1 MPEISKLEN
10 FENFGNLNRLYL
22 QDVLYYKLILNY
34 KKIFMARKSILVV
47 DDEKS
52 QREIL
57 EMILSSEGYDVTM
70 ASSGEAAMKF
80 VADRHFDLVL
90 TDLKMTGMS
99 GLDLLKQLTDFD
111 KSIIVLLLTAHG
123 TVDSAVD
130 ALRLGAFDYLQK
142 PYDRE
147 KLLDTI
153 SRALNKL
160 TNLDAEIVSASPEMD
175 RVKKLIL
182 KVAKSNS
189 TVLIR
194 GESGT
199 GKELIARSIHNNSL
213 RASEVFQAVNCAAIN
228 ENLLESELFGH
239 EKGSFTGAVGEKKGL
254 FEVADGGTL
263 FLDEI
268 GELDVSL
275 QAKLLRALQEKQIR
289 RVGATREINT
299 DVRVV
304 AATNRDL
311 LKMTKEG
318 SFREDLYYRL
328 NVLSIEIP
336 PLRERRSDV
345 MLLMEYFIK
354 KHTRDT
360 NRKISLSPEAR
371 RIFEDYSYPG
381 NVRQLESAIE
391 RAILL
396 CENDTIT
403 VDDLPPEMTQGTRAA
418 SVSNDLFKL
427 PPEGVSFEDVERSLI
442 MQAMDRTDNNITK
455 SAKLLGLTFR
465 TLQYRLE
472 KFGIKRDG
480 AEDEE
485 EA

>member
-1 MPEISKLEN
+1 
-10 FENFGNLNRLYL
+10 
-22 QDVLYYKLILNY
+22 
-34 KKIFMARKSILVV
+34 MARKSILVV

-57 EMILSSEGYDVTM
+57 EMILSGEGYDVTT

-142 PYDRE
+142 PYDRA
-147 KLLDTI
+147 KLLETI

-160 TNLDAEIVSASPEMD
+160 TNLDAEIVSGSPEMD
-175 RVKKLIL
+175 KVKKMIL

-213 RASEVFQAVNCAAIN
+213 RTDQIFQAVNCAAIN

-239 EKGSFTGAVGEKKGL
+239 EKGSFTGAVNEKKGL
-254 FEVADGGTL
+254 FEIADGGTL

-268 GELDVSL
+268 GELDISL
-275 QAKLLRALQEKQIR
+275 QAKILRALQEKQIR
-289 RVGATREINT
+289 RVGATRELNV

-311 LKMTKEG
+311 LKMTQEG

-345 MLLMEYFIK
+345 ALLMDYFIK
-354 KHTRDT
+354 KHTRST
-360 NRKISLSPEAR
+360 NRKINLSGEAKR
-371 RIFEDYSYPG
+371 LLEDYSYPG

-403 VDDLPPEMTQGTRAA
+403 IDDLPPEMTHGSRLSTA
-418 SVSNDLFKL
+418 SNDLFKL
-427 PPEGVSFEDVERSLI
+427 PPEGVNFEDVERSLI

-455 SAKLLGLTFR
+455 SARLLGLTFR

-472 KFGIKRDG
+472 KFGFKKDG
-480 AEDEE
+480 AEEE
-485 EA
+485 EES

>member
-1 MPEISKLEN
+1 
-10 FENFGNLNRLYL
+10 
-22 QDVLYYKLILNY
+22 
-34 KKIFMARKSILVV
+34 MARKSILVV

-57 EMILSSEGYDVTM
+57 EMILSGEGYDVTT

-99 GLDLLKQLTDFD
+99 GLDLLKNLTDFD

-153 SRALNKL
+153 SRALKKL
-160 TNLDAEIVSASPEMD
+160 STLDAEIISVSPEMD

-199 GKELIARSIHNNSL
+199 GKELIARSIHKNSL
-213 RASEVFQAVNCAAIN
+213 RTDQVFQAVNCAAIN

-239 EKGSFTGAVGEKKGL
+239 EKGSFTGAVNEKKGL
-254 FEVADGGTL
+254 FEVADEGTL

-268 GELDVSL
+268 GELDISL
-275 QAKLLRALQEKQIR
+275 QAKILRALQEKQIR
-289 RVGATREINT
+289 RVGGTRELNV

-311 LKMTKEG
+311 LKMSQDG
-318 SFREDLYYRL
+318 RFREDLYYRL
-328 NVLSIEIP
+328 NVLSIEIST
-336 PLRERRSDV
+336 LR
-345 MLLMEYFIK
+345 
-354 KHTRDT
+354 
-360 NRKISLSPEAR
+360 
-371 RIFEDYSYPG
+371 
-381 NVRQLESAIE
+381 
-391 RAILL
+391 
-396 CENDTIT
+396 
-403 VDDLPPEMTQGTRAA
+403 
-418 SVSNDLFKL
+418 
-427 PPEGVSFEDVERSLI
+427 
-442 MQAMDRTDNNITK
+442 
-455 SAKLLGLTFR
+455 
-465 TLQYRLE
+465 
-472 KFGIKRDG
+472 
-480 AEDEE
+480 
-485 EA
+485 

>member
-1 MPEISKLEN
+1 MS
-10 FENFGNLNRLYL
+10 
-22 QDVLYYKLILNY
+22 
-34 KKIFMARKSILVV
+34 RKSILVV

-57 EMILSSEGYDVTM
+57 EMILSGEGYDVTT

-99 GLDLLKQLTDFD
+99 GLDLLKELTDFD

-130 ALRLGAFDYLQK
+130 ALRLGAFDFLQK
-142 PYDRE
+142 PYDRD
-147 KLLDTI
+147 KLLETI

-160 TNLDAEIVSASPEMD
+160 SALDSEIISDSPEMD
-175 RVKKLIL
+175 KVKKLIL

-199 GKELIARSIHNNSL
+199 GKELIARAIHKNSL
-213 RASEVFQAVNCAAIN
+213 RTSEVFQAVNCAAIN

-254 FEVADGGTL
+254 FEIADNGTL

-268 GELDVSL
+268 GELDISL
-275 QAKLLRALQEKQIR
+275 QAKILRALQEKQIR
-289 RVGATREINT
+289 RVGGVKEIDV

-304 AATNRDL
+304 TATNRDL
-311 LKMTKEG
+311 LKMSQEG
-318 SFREDLYYRL
+318 RFREDLYYRL
-328 NVLSIEIP
+328 NVLSIELP
-336 PLRERRSDV
+336 ALRERRSDV
-345 MLLMEYFIK
+345 PVLIDYFLT
-354 KHTRDT
+354 KHTRGT
-360 NRKISLSPEAR
+360 NRKVALNKDAR
-371 RIFEDYSYPG
+371 RILENYDYPG
-381 NVRQLESAIE
+381 NVRQLESALE
-391 RAILL
+391 RAVLL
-396 CENDTIT
+396 CENNTIT
-403 VDDLPPEMTQGTRAA
+403 AEDLPPEMSQSSRPA
-418 SVSNDLFKL
+418 SANDLFKL
-427 PPEGVSFEDVERSLI
+427 PAEGINFEDVERSLI
-442 MQAMDRTDNNITK
+442 MQAMERTDNNITK

-472 KFGIKRDG
+472 KFGFKKDG
-480 AEDEE
+480 IETEE
-485 EA
+485 EASSY

>member
-1 MPEISKLEN
+1 
-10 FENFGNLNRLYL
+10 
-22 QDVLYYKLILNY
+22 
-34 KKIFMARKSILVV
+34 
-47 DDEKS
+47 
-52 QREIL
+52 
-57 EMILSSEGYDVTM
+57 
-70 ASSGEAAMKF
+70 MKF
-80 VADRHFDLVL
+80 VQSRRFDLVL

-99 GLDLLKQLTDFD
+99 GLDLLKELTNYD
-111 KSIIVLLLTAHG
+111 KSIIVILLTAHG
-123 TVDSAVD
+123 SVDSAVD

-142 PYDRE
+142 PYDSE
-147 KLLDTI
+147 KLLETV

-160 TNLDAEIVSASPEMD
+160 TTLDIEIVSVSPEMD
-175 RVKKLIL
+175 GVKKMIL
-182 KVAKSNS
+182 KIAKSNS

-199 GKELIARSIHNNSL
+199 GKELIARSIHKNSL
-213 RASEVFQAVNCAAIN
+213 RSNEIFQAVNCAAIN

-239 EKGSFTGAVGEKKGL
+239 EKGSFTGAIAEKKGL
-254 FEVADGGTL
+254 FEIAHHGTL

-289 RVGATREINT
+289 RVGGIKDIDV

-311 LKMTKEG
+311 LKMAEEKR
-318 SFREDLYYRL
+318 FREDLYYRL
-328 NVLSIEIP
+328 NVLSLEIP
-336 PLRERRSDV
+336 PLRNRRTDIPV
-345 MLLMEYFIK
+345 LIDYFLK
-354 KHTRDT
+354 KHTRNTD
-360 NRKISLSPEAR
+360 RKVTIKSDAR
-371 RIFEDYSYPG
+371 KRLEDYAYPG

-391 RAILL
+391 RAVLL

-403 VDDLPPEMTQGTRAA
+403 VEDLPPEMTQSNGLAA
-418 SVSNDLFKL
+418 SADLFKL
-427 PPEGVSFEDVERSLI
+427 PAEGVNFEDVERSLI

-472 KFGIKRDG
+472 KFGFKKDG
-480 AEDEE
+480 SEE
-485 EA
+485 EDDSPS

>member
-1 MPEISKLEN
+1 
-10 FENFGNLNRLYL
+10 
-22 QDVLYYKLILNY
+22 
-34 KKIFMARKSILVV
+34 MARKSILVV
-47 DDEKS
+47 DDEKN

-57 EMILSSEGYDVTM
+57 ETILSGEGYDVTT

-80 VADRHFDLVL
+80 VEARRFDLVL

-99 GLDLLKQLTDFD
+99 GLDLLKELTNYD
-111 KSIIVLLLTAHG
+111 KSIIVILLTAHG
-123 TVDSAVD
+123 SVDSAVD

-142 PYDRE
+142 PYDSE
-147 KLLDTI
+147 KLLETV

-160 TNLDAEIVSASPEMD
+160 TTLDIEIVSVSPEMD
-175 RVKKLIL
+175 GVKKMIL
-182 KVAKSNS
+182 KIAKSNS

-199 GKELIARSIHNNSL
+199 GKELIARSIHKNSL
-213 RASEVFQAVNCAAIN
+213 RSNEIFQAVNCAAIN

-239 EKGSFTGAVGEKKGL
+239 EKGSFTGAIAEKKGL
-254 FEVADGGTL
+254 FEIAHHGTL

-289 RVGATREINT
+289 RVGGIKDIDV

-311 LKMTKEG
+311 LKMAEEKR
-318 SFREDLYYRL
+318 FREDLYYRL
-328 NVLSIEIP
+328 NVLSLEIP
-336 PLRERRSDV
+336 PLRNRRTDIPV
-345 MLLMEYFIK
+345 LIDYFLK
-354 KHTRDT
+354 KHTRNTD
-360 NRKISLSPEAR
+360 RKVTIKSDAR
-371 RIFEDYSYPG
+371 KRLEDYAYPG

-391 RAILL
+391 RAVLL

-403 VDDLPPEMTQGTRAA
+403 VEDLPPEMTQSNGLAA
-418 SVSNDLFKL
+418 SADLFKL
-427 PPEGVSFEDVERSLI
+427 PAEGVNFEDVERSLI

-472 KFGIKRDG
+472 KFGFKKDG
-480 AEDEE
+480 SEE
-485 EA
+485 EDDSPS

>member
-1 MPEISKLEN
+1 
-10 FENFGNLNRLYL
+10 
-22 QDVLYYKLILNY
+22 
-34 KKIFMARKSILVV
+34 MARKSILVV

-57 EMILSSEGYDVTM
+57 EMILSDEGYDVTT
-70 ASSGEAAMKF
+70 ASSGEAALKF
-80 VADRHFDLVL
+80 VADRRFDLVL

-99 GLDLLKQLTDFD
+99 GLDLLKELTNFD
-111 KSIIVLLLTAHG
+111 KSIIVILLTAHG
-123 TVDSAVD
+123 SVDSAVD

-153 SRALNKL
+153 SRALNSL
-160 TNLDAEIVSASPEMD
+160 TTLDAEIVSASPEMD
-175 RVKKLIL
+175 KVKKLIL

-199 GKELIARSIHNNSL
+199 GKELIARAIHKNSL
-213 RASEVFQAVNCAAIN
+213 RSNEIFQAVNCAAIN

-239 EKGSFTGAVGEKKGL
+239 EKGSFTGAVSEKKGL
-254 FEVADGGTL
+254 FEIADGGTL

-268 GELDVSL
+268 GELDISL

-289 RVGATREINT
+289 RVGGTREINV

-311 LKMTKEG
+311 LKMVEEKR
-318 SFREDLYYRL
+318 FREDLYYRL
-328 NVLSIEIP
+328 NVLSIEVP

-345 MLLMEYFIK
+345 ELLIDYFIK
-354 KHTRDT
+354 KHTRGTD
-360 NRKISLSPEAR
+360 RKIDISAEAKR
-371 RIFEDYSYPG
+371 LLLDYSYPG

-396 CENDTIT
+396 CEDNKIT
-403 VDDLPPEMTQGTRAA
+403 PDDLPPEMLQGTKPAA
-418 SVSNDLFKL
+418 ADELFKL
-427 PPEGVSFEDVERSLI
+427 PPEGVNFEDVERSLI
-442 MQAMDRTDNNITK
+442 MQAMERTDNNITK

-480 AEDEE
+480 AEEE
-485 EA
+485 EGG

>member
-1 MPEISKLEN
+1 
-10 FENFGNLNRLYL
+10 
-22 QDVLYYKLILNY
+22 
-34 KKIFMARKSILVV
+34 MARKSILVV

-57 EMILSSEGYDVTM
+57 EMILSGEGYDVTT

-160 TNLDAEIVSASPEMD
+160 TNLDAEIVSTSPEMD

-199 GKELIARSIHNNSL
+199 GKELIARSIHNNSP
-213 RASEVFQAVNCAAIN
+213 RSSEVFQAVNCAAIN

-239 EKGSFTGAVGEKKGL
+239 EKGSFTGAVNEKKGL
-254 FEVADGGTL
+254 FEIADGGTL

-268 GELDVSL
+268 GELDISL
-275 QAKLLRALQEKQIR
+275 QAKILRALQERQIR
-289 RVGATREINT
+289 RVGGTRELNV

-311 LKMTKEG
+311 LKMTQEG

-345 MLLMEYFIK
+345 NLLIEYFIK
-354 KHTRDT
+354 KHTRNT
-360 NRKISLSPEAR
+360 NRKISFTSEAKR
-371 RIFEDYSYPG
+371 LLEDYSYPG

-403 VDDLPPEMTQGTRAA
+403 LDDLPPEMTNGSRPA
-418 SVSNDLFKL
+418 SASNDLFKL
-427 PPEGVSFEDVERSLI
+427 PPEGVNFEDVERSLI

-472 KFGIKRDG
+472 KFGFKRDG
-480 AEDEE
+480 AEEEE

>member
-1 MPEISKLEN
+1 
-10 FENFGNLNRLYL
+10 
-22 QDVLYYKLILNY
+22 
-34 KKIFMARKSILVV
+34 MARKAILVV
-47 DDEKS
+47 DDEKN

-57 EMILSSEGYDVTM
+57 ETILSGEGYDVTT

-111 KSIIVLLLTAHG
+111 KSIIVILLTAHG
-123 TVDSAVD
+123 TIDSAVD
-130 ALRLGAFDYLQK
+130 ALRLGAFEYLQK
-142 PYDRE
+142 PYDSD
-147 KLLDTI
+147 KLLDTVA
-153 SRALNKL
+153 RALKKL
-160 TNLDAEIVSASPEMD
+160 TTLDAEIISVSSEMD
-175 RVKKLIL
+175 KVKKLIL
-182 KVAKSNS
+182 KIAKSNS

-199 GKELIARSIHNNSL
+199 GKELIARSIHSNSL
-213 RASEVFQAVNCAAIN
+213 RASETFQAVNCAAIN

-239 EKGSFTGAVGEKKGL
+239 EKGSFTGAVADKKGL
-254 FEVADGGTL
+254 FEIAHNGTL

-268 GELDVSL
+268 GELDISL
-275 QAKLLRALQEKQIR
+275 QAKILRALQEKQIR
-289 RVGATREINT
+289 RVGGIRDIDV

-311 LKMTKEG
+311 LHMVEEKR
-318 SFREDLYYRL
+318 FREDLYYRL
-328 NVLSIEIP
+328 NVLSIELP
-336 PLRERRSDV
+336 ALRERRTDIPV
-345 MLLMEYFIK
+345 LIDYFVK
-354 KHTRDT
+354 KHTRGT
-360 NRKISLSPEAR
+360 QRKININLDAR
-371 RIFEDYSYPG
+371 KRLEDYHYPG

-403 VDDLPPEMTQGTRAA
+403 LDDLPPEMSQGTTSA
-418 SVSNDLFKL
+418 SADQFKL
-427 PPEGVSFEDVERSLI
+427 PPEGVNFEDVERSLI
-442 MQAMDRTDNNITK
+442 MQAMERTDNNITK

-472 KFGIKRDG
+472 KFGFKKEESGTD
-480 AEDEE
+480 EDVET
-485 EA
+485 

>member
-1 MPEISKLEN
+1 
-10 FENFGNLNRLYL
+10 
-22 QDVLYYKLILNY
+22 
-34 KKIFMARKSILVV
+34 MARKSILVV

-57 EMILSSEGYDVTM
+57 EMILSGEGYDVTT

-99 GLDLLKQLTDFD
+99 GLDLLKELTDFD

-160 TNLDAEIVSASPEMD
+160 SNLDAEIISESPEMD
-175 RVKKLIL
+175 KVKKLIL

-189 TVLIR
+189 TLLIR

-199 GKELIARSIHNNSL
+199 GKELIARAIHKNSL
-213 RASEVFQAVNCAAIN
+213 RTDEVFQAVNCAAIN

-239 EKGSFTGAVGEKKGL
+239 EKGSFTGAINEKKGL
-254 FEVADGGTL
+254 FEIADGGTL

-268 GELDVSL
+268 GELDIAL
-275 QAKLLRALQEKQIR
+275 QAKILRALQEKQIR
-289 RVGATREINT
+289 RVGGTREMNV

-311 LKMTKEG
+311 LKMTQDG
-318 SFREDLYYRL
+318 RFREDLYYRL
-328 NVLSIEIP
+328 NVLSIELP
-336 PLRERRSDV
+336 ALRERRTDV
-345 MLLMEYFIK
+345 PVLINYFLE
-354 KHTRDT
+354 KHTRGT
-360 NRKISLSPEAR
+360 NRKIAIEPAAR
-371 RIFEDYSYPG
+371 KLLENYSYPG
-381 NVRQLESAIE
+381 NIRQLESAIE

-396 CENDTIT
+396 SENNTIT
-403 VDDLPPEMTQGTRAA
+403 MEDLPPEMVRETAPA
-418 SVSNDLFKL
+418 SADDLFKL
-427 PPEGVSFEDVERSLI
+427 PAEGVNFEDVERSLI
-442 MQAMDRTDNNITK
+442 MQAMERTDNNITK

-472 KFGIKRDG
+472 KFGIKREEG
-480 AEDEE
+480 DEE

>member
-1 MPEISKLEN
+1 
-10 FENFGNLNRLYL
+10 
-22 QDVLYYKLILNY
+22 
-34 KKIFMARKSILVV
+34 MARKSILVV

-57 EMILSSEGYDVTM
+57 DMILSGEGYDVTT
-70 ASSGEAAMKF
+70 ASSGEAAIKF
-80 VADRHFDLVL
+80 VENRHFDLVL

-99 GLDLLKQLTDFD
+99 GIDLLKELVARD
-111 KSIIVLLLTAHG
+111 KSVMVILLTAHG
-123 TVDSAVD
+123 TVDSAFEAKD
-130 ALRLGAFDYLQK
+130 LGAFAYLQK

-147 KLLDTI
+147 NLLETV
-153 SRALNKL
+153 SRALTKL
-160 TNLDAEIVSASPEMD
+160 TQLDTEIISVSPEMD

-199 GKELIARSIHNNSL
+199 GKELIARSIHQNSP
-213 RASEVFQAVNCAAIN
+213 RSSEVFQAVNCAAIN

-239 EKGSFTGAVGEKKGL
+239 EKGSFTGAIGEKKGL

-268 GELDVSL
+268 GELDISL

-289 RVGATREINT
+289 RVGGTREINV

-311 LKMTKEG
+311 RKMADVQM
-318 SFREDLYYRL
+318 FREDLYYRL
-328 NVLSIEIP
+328 NVLSIELP
-336 PLRERRSDV
+336 ALRERKGDIPI
-345 MLLMEYFIK
+345 LIDFFIK
-354 KHTRDT
+354 KHTKNSST
-360 NRKISLSPEAR
+360 KINGLSPEAKKLLN
-371 RIFEDYSYPG
+371 EYAYPG

-391 RAILL
+391 RAVLL
-396 CENDTIT
+396 AESDTLELE
-403 VDDLPPEMTQGTRAA
+403 DLPPEMQAPQTPAV
-418 SVSNDLFKL
+418 VSESNFAL
-427 PPEGVSFEDVERSLI
+427 PLNGINFEDVERSLI
-442 MQAMDRTDNNITK
+442 MQAMERTDNNITK

-472 KFGIKRDG
+472 KFGIKREG

-485 EA
+485 ES

>member
-1 MPEISKLEN
+1 
-10 FENFGNLNRLYL
+10 
-22 QDVLYYKLILNY
+22 
-34 KKIFMARKSILVV
+34 MARKSILVV

-57 EMILSSEGYDVTM
+57 EMILSGEGYDVTT

-90 TDLKMTGMS
+90 TDLKMTGMT

-147 KLLDTI
+147 KLLETI

-160 TNLDAEIVSASPEMD
+160 TNLDAEIVSGSPEMD
-175 RVKKLIL
+175 KVKKMIL

-213 RASEVFQAVNCAAIN
+213 RTDQIFQAVNCAAIN

-239 EKGSFTGAVGEKKGL
+239 EKGSFTGAVNEKKGL
-254 FEVADGGTL
+254 FEIADGGTL

-268 GELDVSL
+268 GELDISL
-275 QAKLLRALQEKQIR
+275 QAKILRALQEKQIR

-311 LKMTKEG
+311 LKMTQEG

-345 MLLMEYFIK
+345 ALLMDYFIK
-354 KHTRDT
+354 KHTRNT
-360 NRKISLSPEAR
+360 NRKIILSNEAKR
-371 RIFEDYSYPG
+371 LMEDYSYPG

-403 VDDLPPEMTQGTRAA
+403 LDDLPPEMTNGTRAA
-418 SVSNDLFKL
+418 SGSNELFKL
-427 PPEGVSFEDVERSLI
+427 PPEGVNFEDVERSLI
-442 MQAMDRTDNNITK
+442 MQAMERTDNNITK
-455 SAKLLGLTFR
+455 SARLLGLTFR

-472 KFGIKRDG
+472 KFGFKKDG
-480 AEDEE
+480 AEEE
-485 EA
+485 EE